1 MSRPAFG
8 MASAKVHREE
18 GFEPLALVRKS
29 MNEKRRRV
37 REPSSPVAQS
47 CVCVWCVAR
56 PYLLSIAGYSI
67 PSPQLCGAREQL
79 FEGTDRV
86 KKQKKN
92 QAVTIL
98 HSVDRLLRPN

>member
-1 MSRPAFG
+1 MKSAVAFVSRRP
-8 MASAKVHREE
+8 R
-18 GFEPLALVRKS
+18 LR
-29 MNEKRRRV
+29 NRV
-37 REPSSPVAQS
+37 

-79 FEGTDRV
+79 FEGTDGI
-86 KKQKKN
+86 KKQKK
-92 QAVTIL
+92 QAITIL